1 MPEAPRARPK
11 PLLLQARPYRW
22 LPLVGFIVL
31 AIALTAPLSL
41 HPTRLARLDGDGQ
54 FSIWNVGW
62 VAHSLSIDPLN
73 VWNANIFYPS
83 RTTLA
88 YSEANLMAGAFAAPV
103 YAATGNVFLALNLVL
118 VTSFI
123 LSAGA
128 TYALVTYLTGD
139 RRAAAVSAIAFA
151 FCPFVFAHL
160 SHIQLLMTA
169 GLPLSLL
176 CFHRL
181 SDRPDIRRGVALG
194 LALAAQTYACAYYG
208 IFAVLLIGLATLLLA
223 VLRRDLNQRSYWT
236 AVLVGALVSAAIV
249 APLALVYARFGSETG
264 FERPLEQARLYSA
277 TPGSY
282 LASAAYAHQWLLPLA
297 GKWREVLFP
306 GFIATILGA
315 GGAVVG
321 LRHARRAPVIVLYTT
336 IGLVAL
342 WASFGPDAGLYRV
355 LHETV
360 PAFTFLRAPVR
371 FGLIVQL
378 ALAVLAGFAVAEI
391 LRRRSR
397 PLLWTCLLLAV
408 AAGESVKPLKFS
420 PVPAVDPVYRTL
432 AGLPYG
438 GVIELPL
445 YSRRFAFL
453 RTKYM
458 LASTAHWKPLVGG
471 YSDYMPG
478 RAIALE
484 GVLGGFPTRES
495 LDQLA
500 RDEVRYAVVHPAD
513 YSAAEREKFEARL
526 REFST
531 EIRPLQTSGAAE
543 LYEILTRIP
552 NANPATIPSAFG
564 LLPSDAAR
572 RVRFQVDR

>member
-1 MPEAPRARPK
+1 MPEAPPVHPK
-11 PLLLQARPYRW
+11 PLPRQARPYRW
-22 LPLVGFIVL
+22 LPLVGFIAL
-31 AIALTAPLSL
+31 AVVLTAPLSL
-41 HPTRLARLDGDGQ
+41 HPSGLARLDGDGR
-54 FSIWNVGW
+54 FSIWNIGW
-62 VAHSLSIDPLN
+62 VAHALSTDPLN
-73 VWNANIFYPS
+73 VWNANIFFPS

-88 YSEANLMAGAFAAPV
+88 YSEANLLAGAFAAPV
-103 YAATGNVFLALNLVL
+103 YAATGNVFLASNLVL
-118 VTSFI
+118 IASFV
-123 LSAGA
+123 LSAMA
-128 TYALVTYLTGD
+128 TYALVTYLTGN

-181 SDRPDIRRGVALG
+181 ADRPTIGRGAALG

-208 IFAVLLIGLATLLLA
+208 IFAVLLIGLATLLFA
-223 VLRRDLNQRSYWT
+223 VLRRDLDQRAYWT
-236 AVLVGALVSAAIV
+236 AILVGALVSAAVV

-264 FERPLEQARLYSA
+264 FARPLDQARLYSA

-282 LASAAYAHQWLLPLA
+282 LASAAYAHRWLLTLA
-297 GKWREVLFP
+297 GNWREVLFP
-306 GFIATILGA
+306 GLIATILGVA
-315 GGAVVG
+315 GAIMG
-321 LRHARRAPVIVLYTT
+321 LRHARRSPTVVMYVT

-378 ALAVLAGFAVAEI
+378 ALSVLAGFAVAEI
-391 LRRRSR
+391 LRHANR
-397 PLLWTCLLLAV
+397 PLLWTAVLLTV
-408 AAGESVKPLKFS
+408 AIGESFKPLTFS
-420 PVPAVDPVYRTL
+420 PVPAVDRVYRTL
-432 AGLPYG
+432 AGLPFG

-478 RAIALE
+478 RSIELE

-500 RDEVRYAVVHPAD
+500 RDDVRYAVVHPAD
-513 YSAAEREKFEARL
+513 YSPDEREKFEERL
-526 REFST
+526 REFKT
-531 EIRPLQTSGAAE
+531 EIRRLQTSDSSE
-543 LYEILTRIP
+543 LYEILTRVP
-552 NANPATIPSAFG
+552 NSSPSSSR
-564 LLPSDAAR
+564 PPE
-572 RVRFQVDR
+572 

>member
-1 MPEAPRARPK
+1 MPEASVRPK
-11 PLLLQARPYRW
+11 PLLLRDRPYRW
-22 LPLVGFIVL
+22 LPLVGFIAL

-41 HPTRLARLDGDGQ
+41 HPTGLARLDGDGQ

-62 VAHSLSIDPLN
+62 VAHALSTDPLN
-73 VWNANIFYPS
+73 VWNANIFFPS
-83 RTTLA
+83 RNTLA

-103 YAATGNVFLALNLVL
+103 YAATGNVFLAFNLVL
-118 VTSFI
+118 VASFI
-123 LSAGA
+123 LSAWA

-139 RRAAAVSAIAFA
+139 GRAATVSAIAFA

-160 SHIQLLMTA
+160 AHIQLLMTA

-176 CFHRL
+176 CLHRL
-181 SDRPDIRRGVALG
+181 SDQPTVRRGVALG

-208 IFAVLLIGLATLLLA
+208 IFAVLLIGLSTLLTA
-223 VLRRDLNQRSYWT
+223 VLRRDLNQRTYWT
-236 AVLVGALVSAAIV
+236 AILVGAVTSAALV

-264 FERPLEQARLYSA
+264 FARPLDQARLYSA

-282 LASAAYAHQWLLPLA
+282 LASAAYAHGWLLALA

-306 GFIATILGA
+306 GFVATVLGIAGA
-315 GGAVVG
+315 AMG
-321 LRHARRAPVIVLYTT
+321 RTHARRSPVIVLYVAT
-336 IGLVAL
+336 GLIAL

-360 PAFTFLRAPVR
+360 PGFTFLRAPVR

-378 ALAVLAGFAVAEI
+378 ALSVLAGFAVAEI

-408 AAGESVKPLKFS
+408 AIGESFKPLKFS

-478 RAIALE
+478 RAIELE

-495 LDQLA
+495 LNQLA

-513 YSAAEREKFEARL
+513 YSPAEREKFDERL
-526 REFST
+526 REFRT
-531 EIRPLQTSGAAE
+531 EIRPIQTSDSAE

-552 NANPATIPSAFG
+552 NSNPATSG
-564 LLPSDAAR
+564 
-572 RVRFQVDR
+572 DR

>member
-1 MPEAPRARPK
+1 M
-11 PLLLQARPYRW
+11 
-22 LPLVGFIVL
+22 VL
-31 AIALTAPLSL
+31 AVALTAPLSL
-41 HPTRLARLDGDGQ
+41 HPSALARLDGDGQ
-54 FSIWNVGW
+54 FSLWNIGW
-62 VAHSLSIDPLN
+62 VAHALTTDPLN
-73 VWNANIFYPS
+73 VWNANIFFPS

-88 YSEANLMAGAFAAPV
+88 YSEANLLAGALAAPV
-103 YAATGNVFLALNLVL
+103 YAVTGNVFLALNLVL
-118 VTSFI
+118 VASFI
-123 LSAGA
+123 LSAAA
-128 TYALVTYLTGD
+128 TYSLVTYLTGN
-139 RRAAAVSAIAFA
+139 RGAAAVSAVAFA

-181 SDRPDIRRGVALG
+181 SDRPTVRRGAALG
-194 LALAAQTYACAYYG
+194 IVLAAQTYACAYYG
-208 IFAVLLIGLATLLLA
+208 IFAVLLIGLATLLYA
-223 VLRRDLNQRSYWT
+223 VLRRDVDRRAYWT
-236 AVLVGALVSAAIV
+236 AILVGALVSATVV

-264 FERPLEQARLYSA
+264 FERPLDQARLYSA

-282 LASAAYAHQWLLPLA
+282 LASAAYAHRWLLVLA

-306 GFIATILGA
+306 GFIATTLGVA
-315 GGAVVG
+315 GAVGG
-321 LRHARRAPVIVLYTT
+321 LRHARRSPAIVLYAT
-336 IGLVAL
+336 IGFVAL

-378 ALAVLAGFAVAEI
+378 ALSVLAGFAAAEM
-391 LRRRSR
+391 LRRVNR
-397 PLLWTCLLLAV
+397 PLLWTTLLLAV
-408 AAGESVKPLKFS
+408 AIGESFKPLKFS
-420 PVPAVDPVYRTL
+420 PVPAVDSVYRTL
-432 AGLPYG
+432 AGLPFG

-478 RAIALE
+478 RAIELE

-513 YSAAEREKFEARL
+513 YPPAEREKFDARVQ
-526 REFST
+526 EFKT
-531 EIRPLQTSGAAE
+531 EVRPIQTSDGAE
-543 LYEILTRIP
+543 LYEILTRNP
-552 NANPATIPSAFG
+552 KSNPATSRSPE
-564 LLPSDAAR
+564 
-572 RVRFQVDR
+572 